1 MLRIFLLKN
10 GRVDMNDELIKD
22 KLETHEKR
30 LNDHSDRLD
39 RLEQK
44 GASIDAKIEN
54 LCQQLQS
61 LTTTLRW
68 FIGLLM
74 GNFVAFFFYA
84 VQHNILK

>member
-44 GASIDAKIEN
+44 EASVDAKIEN

-74 GNFVAFFFYA
+74 GSFVAFFFYA